1 MKHYRSRLKIIL
13 DLLEAVHEHGEKV
26 SAILTYANLSYDRCM
41 KYLDELLEKGLV
53 EKAAGGYRLTEK
65 GYRFFDELRRAERL
79 AKAFG
84 FSL

>member
-13 DLLEAVHEHGEKV
+13 DLLEAIHEYGGKV
-26 SAILTYANLSYDRCM
+26 SAILTYANLPYDRCM
-41 KYLDELLEKGLV
+41 KYIEELCEKGLV
-53 EKAAGGYRLTEK
+53 ERVAEGYRITEK
-65 GYRFFDELRRAERL
+65 GYRFFEELKRAERL

>member
-13 DLLEAVHEHGEKV
+13 DLLEAIHEHGDKV

-41 KYLDELLEKGLV
+41 KYLEELLEKGLV
-53 EKAAGGYRLTEK
+53 ERAAEGYKLTER
-65 GYRFFDELRRAERL
+65 GYKFFEELRRAERL

>member
-13 DLLEAVHEHGEKV
+13 DILEAIHEQGEKV
-26 SAILTYANLSYDRCM
+26 SAILTYANLPYDRCM
-41 KYLDELLEKGLV
+41 RYLEELLEKGLI
-53 EKAAGGYRLTEK
+53 ERAAEGYRITER
-65 GYRFFDELRRAERL
+65 GYRFFEELKRAERL